1 MDSLVS
7 ETTQSPTNLQNKTNQ
22 VERIFSHLVGGKMM
36 KERGMLV
43 EILYPETPA
52 SEDCYYELKKK
63 FTKKELSDDTSD
75 TVFLDVSWPY
85 ASYLEDA
92 TEGNYFKMLANLW
105 DVQYRIRELLEQ
117 QKTVIILNYTYA
129 LACYALTH
137 NLFQVSEMREPT
149 AIGWC
154 FNTLKGLAIPDMTI
168 VLTESLAYIES
179 QYKKQVDI
187 DGLAQSTLG
196 YDDHWYFHAS
206 KLYVLE
212 DTKLDYVRF
221 ATSGAV
227 FGIANGSLYNA
238 LLLSINTKLL
248 DVRARKIKLY

>member
-1 MDSLVS
+1 MESPVS
-7 ETTQSPTNLQNKTNQ
+7 EMTQALRNVNNRANQ
-22 VERIFSHLVGGKMM
+22 VDRVFSHLVGGKLM
-36 KERGMLV
+36 KHRGMLV

-52 SEDCYYELKKK
+52 SQECYDDLKKK
-63 FTKKELSDDTSD
+63 FTKMEFSDETPDTI
-75 TVFLDVSWPY
+75 FLDVSWPY
-85 ASYLEDA
+85 ASYLEDG
-92 TEGNYFKMLANLW
+92 TERNYFKMLANLW
-105 DVQYRIRELLEQ
+105 DVQHQIRELLEQ
-117 QKTVIILNYTYA
+117 EKTVIILNYTYA

-179 QYKKQVDI
+179 QYKKEVDV

-196 YDDHWYFHAS
+196 YDNHWYFHAS
-206 KLYVLE
+206 KLYMFE

-221 ATSGAV
+221 APCGAV
-227 FGIANGSLYNA
+227 FGIANGTLYNA

-248 DVRARKIKLY
+248 DIRPRKIKLY